1 MSVAEIADVIVTFVR
16 DFWLSSRDYVGST
29 IAVLVETVVAFVR
42 ANEGWTAPVAF
53 LVAFLE
59 SFCFLS
65 IVWPGTA
72 IFIGLAAV
80 LAKGGIESHILLPA
94 ILGAGLGGTL
104 GYAIS
109 YWIGLYYKEDIKG
122 IWPFTRHPALIERG
136 QTFFDRW
143 GAVGVFLGHFVG
155 PVRAVIPV
163 VAGMYAVPQWQFQL
177 ANITSAFIWAAG
189 VIAPSYFGLQYLLG

>member
-29 IAVLVETVVAFVR
+29 IAVLVETVVTFVR

>member
-1 MSVAEIADVIVTFVR
+1 MAVQDFVEVTMAFVR
-16 DFWLSSRDYVGST
+16 DFGTSAIEYTRGA
-29 IAVLVETVVAFVR
+29 IAVLVETVVTFVR
-42 ANEGWTAPVAF
+42 AHEGWTGPIAF

-72 IFIGLAAV
+72 IFVGLAAV
-80 LAKGGIESHILLPA
+80 LAQGGIESHILVPA
-94 ILGAGLGGTL
+94 IIGAGLGGTL

-136 QTFFDRW
+136 QSFFDKW
-143 GAVGVFLGHFVG
+143 GAIGVFLGHFVG

-163 VAGMYAVPQWQFQL
+163 IAGMYAVPQWQFQL

-189 VIAPSYFGLQYLLG
+189 VIAPSYFGLQFLLG